1 MIYFA
6 SAIHTLYPQV
16 VRTVGDDAFDAD
28 GNLVQYDRIVVERE
42 AQIIE
47 AKQSRSAA
55 YSSESDPLFFKAQR
69 GEVTIAEWE
78 AKVEEIRQRYPY
90 PTEE

>member
-1 MIYFA
+1 MIHFA

-28 GNLVQYDRIVVERE
+28 GNLVQYDRIAVERE

-55 YSSESDPLFFKAQR
+55 YSSESDPLFFKVQR
-69 GEVTIAEWE
+69 GEITIAEWE